1 MCSVITQLSPGIIG
15 IGLSLSEVTG
25 FYFRIF
31 LSEQFV
37 DFTRQLTGDIL
48 AGSRRE
54 LLVEPELCVILSSVE
69 ISILFWVP

>member
-37 DFTRQLTGDIL
+37 DFKRQLTGDIL
-48 AGSRRE
+48 AGSDRS
-54 LLVEPELCVILSSVE
+54 LDVNPDLCVILSREEFRLDS
-69 ISILFWVP
+69 WNQ

>member
-15 IGLSLSEVTG
+15 IGLPLGEVAG

-37 DFTRQLTGDIL
+37 DFKRQLTGDIL
-48 AGSRRE
+48 AGSDR
-54 LLVEPELCVILSSVE
+54 
-69 ISILFWVP
+69 